1 MWLTNRKAEWKAQRT
16 RRHSLAGDDTN
27 VETPPSRKRKRRHS
41 VAREVT
47 NVFAVPQDKDVS
59 HLFCV
64 LIV

>member
-1 MWLTNRKAEWKAQRT
+1 MAHESKGGMEGAAT
-16 RRHSLAGDDTN
+16 RRRSLAGDDTN
-27 VETPPSRKRKRRHS
+27 VETPQSRKRKRRHS